1 MKKSTAEFL
10 LPDLDL
16 NLLNIQPTDDASIKM
31 LMIIEGTYGKGIQY
45 SIKKYGYT
53 EQRYHQLV
61 NLFRQ
66 EGIQALFNKKKG
78 PKINYVRTDKIIQL
92 IIRHRFLDPIA
103 SAQVIA
109 QKLRQEGYV
118 ISVRS
123 IERTIQDYGLQ
134 KKTL

>member
-1 MKKSTAEFL
+1 MKNLHQHS
-10 LPDLDL
+10 LPNLDL
-16 NLLNIQPTDDASIKM
+16 NLLNIQESDDASRKM
-31 LMIIEGTYGKGIQY
+31 LMLIEGTYGQGIQH

-61 NLFRQ
+61 KLFK
-66 EGIQALFNKKKG
+66 EIGIEALFNKKKG
-78 PKINYVRTDKIIQL
+78 PKINYVRTDKMVQL
-92 IIRHRFLDPIA
+92 IIRNRFLDPLA
-103 SAQVIA
+103 SSQVIA

-123 IERTIQDYGLQ
+123 IERTIQEYGLQ